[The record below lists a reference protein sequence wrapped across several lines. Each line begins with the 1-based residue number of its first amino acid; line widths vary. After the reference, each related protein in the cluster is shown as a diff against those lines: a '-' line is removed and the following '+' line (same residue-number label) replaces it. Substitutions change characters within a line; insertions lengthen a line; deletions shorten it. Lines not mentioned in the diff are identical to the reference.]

1 MLFIHHRKNLSREIR
16 FVPSKDGVEI
26 DLRSNGERIYLQHDP
41 FAQGEDFETWLD
53 SWNGQFLVLNVKEEG
68 LEDRILKILSERQI
82 FKYFFLDQ
90 SFPFLVRT
98 LRKGNQKVAA
108 RVSDIESI
116 ETALAVDCEWVWID
130 CFNGDWSFLEKTI
143 PRLVMAGKKICLVS
157 PELVRVNSEIE
168 LDSLRSILRG
178 LPFQIDAV
186 CSKVVSLWE

>member
-1 MLFIHHRKNLSREIR
+1 MLFIHHRKNLSQEIR

-26 DLRSNGERIYLQHDP
+26 DLRSNGEQIYLQHDA
-41 FAQGEDFETWLD
+41 FVQGEDFETWLD

-68 LEDRILKILSERQI
+68 LEDRILKILTKRQI
-82 FKYFFLDQ
+82 SEYFFLDQ

-116 ETALAVDCEWVWID
+116 ETALAVNCEWVWID
-130 CFNGDWSFLEKTI
+130 CFNGDWSFLENTI
-143 PRLVMAGKKICLVS
+143 PRLVLAGKKICLVS
-157 PELVRVNSEIE
+157 PELVRVDSGIE
-168 LDSLRSILRG
+168 LASLQSILRSI
-178 LPFQIDAV
+178 PFQVDAV

>member
-1 MLFIHHRKNLSREIR
+1 MLFIHHRKNLSQEIR

-26 DLRSNGERIYLQHDP
+26 DLRSSGEQIYLQHDA
-41 FAQGEDFETWLD
+41 FVQGEDFETWLD

-68 LEDRILKILSERQI
+68 LEDRILKILTKRQI
-82 FKYFFLDQ
+82 SEYFFLDQ

-116 ETALAVDCEWVWID
+116 ETALAVNCEWVWID
-130 CFNGDWSFLEKTI
+130 CFNGDWSFLENTI
-143 PRLVMAGKKICLVS
+143 PRLVLAGKKICLVS
-157 PELVRVNSEIE
+157 PELVRVDSGIE
-168 LDSLRSILRG
+168 LASLRSILRSI
-178 LPFQIDAV
+178 PFQVDAV